1 MLYIIYRRLIMK
13 IINKQNFFPTVCTV
27 YTLLVLI
34 KLLLEYLMQG
44 LWENYQGNLLIMFV
58 LSVLAVFIL
67 SQHYRF
73 QKYPLVVVIVVQY
86 LVLITGVMLFTWIS
100 SFFVPMHENGYRDM
114 FLSFSIPY
122 AVGIVVYYAVLFHEV
137 KSVNRILRQIKNE
150 MPRESEE
157 GGVR

>member
-1 MLYIIYRRLIMK
+1 MK

-34 KLLLEYLMQG
+34 KILGEYFVQG
-44 LWENYQGNLLIMFV
+44 LWENYQTNLLIMFV
-58 LSVLAVFIL
+58 LSILAVFVL

-86 LVLITGVMLFTWIS
+86 LVLISGVMLFTWIS
-100 SFFVPMHENGYRDM
+100 GFFTPLHENGYRDM

-122 AVGIVVYYAVLFHEV
+122 AIGVVIYYVALFHEV
-137 KSVNRILRQIKNE
+137 KSVNRILRQIKDE
-150 MPRESEE
+150 MPQN
-157 GGVR
+157 

>member
-1 MLYIIYRRLIMK
+1 MR

-27 YTLLVLI
+27 YTLLVLTKMLI
-34 KLLLEYLMQG
+34 EYLGQG
-44 LWENYQGNLLIMFV
+44 LWENYQTNLLIMFV
-58 LSVLAVFIL
+58 LSTLAVFVL

-100 SFFVPMHENGYRDM
+100 GFFTPLHENAYRDM

-122 AVGIVVYYAVLFHEV
+122 AIGVVIYYVALFHEV
-137 KSVNRILRQIKNE
+137 KSVNRILRQIKDE
-150 MPRESEE
+150 MPHN
-157 GGVR
+157 